1 MHKDF
6 IVCYFN
12 GRPPPFNQIQSVFNH
27 MWGKG
32 KKLEIHNNPLTRS
45 VIVRIHSDY
54 LRGKILE
61 KHIWYVGDSMFHTAL
76 WTSEHSSST
85 PPLQSVQLWAHLT
98 GVPLDLRHQACFSL
112 VAGLVGEPKETDEFT
127 KNLVSLTLS
136 HVKVELDL
144 TIPAPS
150 VVEFER
156 ESGEVVEVSVT
167 YPWLPPTCSHCKE
180 LGHVI
185 RNCLKWTP
193 PKDAQPAEKQPTKQ
207 SDKANGEKPVNNNS
221 VNSADAKEKGSTSDQ
236 VMEDTISLP
245 PVEANSLV
253 FSSQAPSS
261 KLPNPSPIPKSDSF
275 SLSKSLRLPPKTP
288 STPTTLAFPS
298 HSLDPFHLS
307 PLGPFDSIAKTAT
320 LASLCRNGVW
330 RLPNARSD
338 NQLQF
343 LTFLTTF
350 QLQDGDDYYEWE
362 LHGRISNR
370 YSTGEVYRLLRG
382 DQPVVTWKDIVW
394 SSGSIPRHSFLTWL
408 FILDRCPTRDRILS
422 WGLQTDPTCL
432 LCSTEPESRNH
443 LLFNC
448 CFSLS
453 IWTALSRRCSLQALP
468 DWDQTILQLTSLRTG
483 KLHRRLVIIAWEATI
498 YAIWTERNSRL
509 HRSVFCSTDSITKK
523 HHHSSHKHDL
533 LLQTI

>member
-98 GVPLDLRHQACFSL
+98 GVPLDLRHQAGFSL

-167 YPWLPPTCSHCKE
+167 YPWLPPACSHCKE

-207 SDKANGEKPVNNNS
+207 SDKANGKKLVNDNS

-236 VMEDTISLP
+236 VMEDAISLP
-245 PVEANSLV
+245 PVEANPLV

-275 SLSKSLRLPPKTP
+275 SLSKSSRLPPKTP

-307 PLGPFDSIAKTAT
+307 PPGPFDRRVLKRS
-320 LASLCRNGVW
+320 
-330 RLPNARSD
+330 RSD
-338 NQLQF
+338 PSISSPPLFKPN
-343 LTFLTTF
+343 TTTLSKGVSDTSF
-350 QLQDGDDYYEWE
+350 IINPEISSFTKNSFSLLLSLGD
-362 LHGRISNR
+362 LH
-370 YSTGEVYRLLRG
+370 
-382 DQPVVTWKDIVW
+382 
-394 SSGSIPRHSFLTWL
+394 SSGGP
-408 FILDRCPTRDRILS
+408 
-422 WGLQTDPTCL
+422 
-432 LCSTEPESRNH
+432 
-443 LLFNC
+443 
-448 CFSLS
+448 SL
-453 IWTALSRRCSLQALP
+453 
-468 DWDQTILQLTSLRTG
+468 
-483 KLHRRLVIIAWEATI
+483 
-498 YAIWTERNSRL
+498 N
-509 HRSVFCSTDSITKK
+509 
-523 HHHSSHKHDL
+523 
-533 LLQTI
+533 